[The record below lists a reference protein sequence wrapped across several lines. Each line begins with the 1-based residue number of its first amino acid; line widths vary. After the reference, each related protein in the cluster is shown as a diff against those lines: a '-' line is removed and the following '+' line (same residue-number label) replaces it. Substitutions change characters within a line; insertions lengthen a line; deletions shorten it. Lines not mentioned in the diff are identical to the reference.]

1 MVAVDV
7 DGDSDVDVVAASL
20 KDDTV
25 AWSATPRGPF
35 RRGASSRN
43 SAPIVKVVIDRRPR
57 RFESDAATPPA
68 FAERVIAENADGA
81 FAVYARDLDAD
92 GDEDILVASGRD
104 DSITFFE
111 NDSDES
117 FTDRVITSAADNARA
132 VYADDVDG
140 DGSIDVLSGSEDDD
154 TVAWWKNDGSQVFT
168 EAIITTLR
176 NQPQCVKTADVA
188 GNGIRDVLV
197 ASSNDNTVGFAAP
210 SSSFL
215 ARFFGGLATD
225 ADGSAARDGR
235 ADVRCARDAAPPAQ
249 VAWYENDGDE
259 SFAERVV
266 DSGSTSNKAYSITG
280 EDIDGDG
287 DVDLLSAAAGV
298 DTVAA
303 WINDGSETFART
315 DISTS
320 GDGANTVFVSDVD
333 SDNDFDALSASWND
347 NSVWFHENACGTSAP
362 TTSSPTGVPSSVP
375 SALPTPAPVVPTPR
389 PSTYVGRAE

>member
-1 MVAVDV
+1 MTCWWRLPTTTPW
-7 DGDSDVDVVAASL
+7 AS
-20 KDDTV
+20 
-25 AWSATPRGPF
+25 
-35 RRGASSRN
+35 RR
-43 SAPIVKVVIDRRPR
+43 RRR
-57 RFESDAATPPA
+57 RFS
-68 FAERVIAENADGA
+68 
-81 FAVYARDLDAD
+81 
-92 GDEDILVASGRD
+92 
-104 DSITFFE
+104 
-111 NDSDES
+111 
-117 FTDRVITSAADNARA
+117 
-132 VYADDVDG
+132 
-140 DGSIDVLSGSEDDD
+140 
-154 TVAWWKNDGSQVFT
+154 
-168 EAIITTLR
+168 
-176 NQPQCVKTADVA
+176 
-188 GNGIRDVLV
+188 
-197 ASSNDNTVGFAAP
+197 
-210 SSSFL
+210 
-215 ARFFGGLATD
+215 RFFGG
-225 ADGSAARDGR
+225 ARDGR
-235 ADVRCARDAAPPAQ
+235 GRFGGSRRTRGRSVRARRGSPAQ

-298 DTVAA
+298 DTVAS

-347 NSVWFHENACGTSAP
+347 NSIWFHENACGTSAP

>member
-1 MVAVDV
+1 MRA
-7 DGDSDVDVVAASL
+7 
-20 KDDTV
+20 
-25 AWSATPRGPF
+25 
-35 RRGASSRN
+35 RRGS
-43 SAPIVKVVIDRRPR
+43 
-57 RFESDAATPPA
+57 
-68 FAERVIAENADGA
+68 
-81 FAVYARDLDAD
+81 
-92 GDEDILVASGRD
+92 
-104 DSITFFE
+104 
-111 NDSDES
+111 
-117 FTDRVITSAADNARA
+117 
-132 VYADDVDG
+132 
-140 DGSIDVLSGSEDDD
+140 
-154 TVAWWKNDGSQVFT
+154 
-168 EAIITTLR
+168 
-176 NQPQCVKTADVA
+176 
-188 GNGIRDVLV
+188 
-197 ASSNDNTVGFAAP
+197 
-210 SSSFL
+210 
-215 ARFFGGLATD
+215 
-225 ADGSAARDGR
+225 
-235 ADVRCARDAAPPAQ
+235 PAQ

-375 SALPTPAPVVPTPR
+375 TSLPTATPTGVPSSVPSALPTPAPVVPTPR